1 MFPSNILPLKT
12 IMLGMAVFG
21 YSSAY
26 ADGSINCAKSRLPD
40 EKAICRS
47 VELQKQDVKMTT
59 LFEVSGHLMAMG
71 SRGAM
76 QDRQY
81 VWLKNR
87 HLCKANTRCLK
98 QIYRERIDELN
109 QGLEQIYKSGPF

>member
-1 MFPSNILPLKT
+1 MIIFKFFQPKQMLFISIIL
-12 IMLGMAVFG
+12 A

-26 ADGSINCAKSRLPD
+26 AESSIHCTKARLPD

-47 VELQKQDVKMTT
+47 VELQKQDVRMAT

-76 QDRQY
+76 QDQQ
-81 VWLKNR
+81 VEWLSDR
-87 HLCKANTRCLK
+87 HRCKANLNCLQK
-98 QIYRERIDELN
+98 SYTKRILELN
-109 QGLEQIYKSGPF
+109 QGLEGIYSRGPF